1 VMMSD
6 ELDRELPKIE
16 AVADVLVTL
25 ETGELAKHTAAGL
38 GVIILEAC
46 AAIRECARGKR
57 E

>member
-1 VMMSD
+1 MMSD